1 MPIEIR
7 RLIPSDAEALLAI
20 RQRSLREEPFAFLS
34 SPEDDILS
42 SVEATCQ
49 SLARAPDAVIFGAFV
64 PELVGMVGLYRA
76 RQAKAAHKCFVWGMY
91 LRPDARGQGTARRL
105 LDAVI
110 DHARSLDGVTMVGLT
125 VSETAAPAR
134 RLYESAGFDIWGLE
148 PQAIRIDGQTTREY
162 HMGLSLPDG

>member
-1 MPIEIR
+1 
-7 RLIPSDAEALLAI
+7 
-20 RQRSLREEPFAFLS
+20 
-34 SPEDDILS
+34 
-42 SVEATCQ
+42 
-49 SLARAPDAVIFGAFV
+49 
-64 PELVGMVGLYRA
+64 
-76 RQAKAAHKCFVWGMY
+76 MY

-110 DHARSLDGVTMVGLT
+110 DHARGLDGVTMLGLT

-148 PQAIRIDGQTTREY
+148 PQAMRIAGQTTREY